1 MRGVTTLAAMV
12 LLWAT
17 NAGAQEVAVP
27 DLVEQPISSPAAS
40 EECLAVTERLSAS
53 EIDEFIADP
62 GVLLTQ
68 YPNGGIEMSTRVRA
82 LVGSSARAFD
92 AIVAIIP
99 SANDAQMGGIGAALA
114 RVVSACSQGQNENTI
129 AYGERIQLFVANLG
143 DGPLLVAFAEAAQ
156 DIEVAEIDVIAA
168 AAADSSNAGAF
179 GLDDAGRVSGAAN
192 TFSLGGDEATPTQ
205 SVPFSVGSAGSFTAA
220 SVSPSTP

>member
-1 MRGVTTLAAMV
+1 MRGLVTFALVAM
-12 LLWAT
+12 LLTA
-17 NAGAQEVAVP
+17 NAGAQETAAP
-27 DLVEQPISSPAAS
+27 DLIEQTMASAPAG
-40 EECLAVTERLSAS
+40 EECLAVTEQLSVS
-53 EIDEFIADP
+53 EIDEFISNP
-62 GVLLTQ
+62 GTLLVD

-82 LVGSSARAFD
+82 LVGSSAAAFD
-92 AIVAIIP
+92 AIVSIIP
-99 SANDAQMGGIGAALA
+99 SANEAQMGGIGAALA
-114 RVVSACSQGQNENTI
+114 RVVRACSEGQNENTI

-143 DGPLLVAFAEAAQ
+143 DGPLLVAFAAAAE
-156 DIEVAEIDVIAA
+156 DIEVAEIDVVA